1 LLIVMQKLKFEV
13 KSNTFHLSVI
23 YLLHKPNYMKSYS
36 LLLLLPALYFFS
48 SCNSTA
54 NNNPKPS
61 VDIIGTWQ
69 LISDTMITKGTKAI
83 TDYTKNQRM
92 IKIIN
97 ATHFAFLKHSTQKD
111 SALKFDAGGGGYS
124 LVGDKYTERLD
135 FYNDK
140 NWEHKTFNFTVSVKG
155 DTLLQKGLEK
165 VEKEGIDRV
174 IIEKYIK
181 VKTEPNN

>member
-1 LLIVMQKLKFEV
+1 
-13 KSNTFHLSVI
+13 
-23 YLLHKPNYMKSYS
+23 MKSYS
-36 LLLLLPALYFFS
+36 LLLLLPALYVLS

-54 NNNPKPS
+54 NNDQKS
-61 VDIIGTWQ
+61 TIDITGTWQ
-69 LISDTMITKGTKAI
+69 LISDTIITKGVRAV

-97 ATHFAFLKHSTQKD
+97 GTHFAFLKHNTQKD
-111 SALKFDAGGGGYS
+111 SALKFDAGGGLYT

-140 NWEHKTFNFTVSVKG
+140 NWEHKSFNFTVSVKN

>member
-1 LLIVMQKLKFEV
+1 
-13 KSNTFHLSVI
+13 
-23 YLLHKPNYMKSYS
+23 MKSCS
-36 LLLLLPALYFFS
+36 LLLLLPVFYMLS
-48 SCNSTA
+48 SCNSIA
-54 NNNPKPS
+54 NNDKKS
-61 VDIIGTWQ
+61 TIDITGTWQ
-69 LISDTMITKGTKAI
+69 LISDTIITKGVRAV

-97 ATHFAFLKHSTQKD
+97 GTHFAFLKHSTQKD
-111 SALKFDAGGGGYS
+111 SALKFDAGGGLYS

-140 NWEHKTFNFTVSVKG
+140 NWEHKSFNFTVSVKD

-174 IIEKYIK
+174 IIEKYVK
-181 VKTEPNN
+181 VKTEPGN